1 MLYVSTLKVYT
12 DDNYGLHK
20 ECYNIANA
28 KELIERDITSGDVL
42 DIKGI
47 GRLEIYSVLAQIDN
61 EGDNPYYHLEIVA
74 GKVRV

>member
-12 DDNYGLHK
+12 EDNYGLHK
-20 ECYNIANA
+20 VCYKIKNA
-28 KELIERDITSGDVL
+28 KDVIDTDICGGDIL

-47 GRLEIYSVLAQIDN
+47 GRLEIYTVLVQIEN